1 MATIDKLDLGVY
13 IQYARRTQFMEEF
26 NREIHFEESS
36 TIPPQTSVTDLA
48 PKLTE
53 LDLLLGVYRSYA
65 PWAYFFPP
73 KKFKFARR
81 SPFTKSKV
89 SPSIGSEE
97 EEDEEILDA
106 IQTQTSEE
114 KEEKEV
120 LKKCLKQLRT
130 INEWLGYII
139 GRVGQLLQG

>member
-13 IQYARRTQFMEEF
+13 IQYARRTQYVEEF
-26 NREIHFEESS
+26 SRQIHLEESS
-36 TIPPQTSVTDLA
+36 TIPPQTSVTDLS
-48 PKLTE
+48 PKLLE
-53 LDLLLGVYRSYA
+53 LDLLLGVARSYA

-73 KKFKFARR
+73 KLFTFARK
-81 SPFTKSKV
+81 SPFTKSKI
-89 SPSIGSEE
+89 SPSIASEE

-106 IQTQTSEE
+106 IQTHSPKEN
-114 KEEKEV
+114 EEKEV